1 MDDKE
6 KLRRIEELVEDY
18 KDIEADYETVKYNLG
33 YESFYQL
40 ASDMTDVLSTIK
52 KIIEVLDE
60 QIEI

>member
-18 KDIEADYETVKYNLG
+18 KDIETDYETVKYNLG

-52 KIIEVLDE
+52 KIIELL
-60 QIEI
+60 

>member
-1 MDDKE
+1 MSDKE

-40 ASDMTDVLSTIK
+40 ASDVTDILSTIK
-52 KIIEVLDE
+52 KIIEVL
-60 QIEI
+60 

>member
-18 KDIEADYETVKYNLG
+18 KDIEADYETVKHDLE

-52 KIIEVLDE
+52 KISEVLSLL
-60 QIEI
+60 

>member
-6 KLRRIEELVEDY
+6 KLRRIAELVEDY
-18 KDIEADYETVKYNLG
+18 KDIETDYETVKYNLG

-52 KIIEVLDE
+52 KIIELL
-60 QIEI
+60 

>member
-33 YESFYQL
+33 YESFFEV

-52 KIIEVLDE
+52 KISEVLSLL
-60 QIEI
+60 

>member
-6 KLRRIEELVEDY
+6 KLKRIEELVEDY

-33 YESFYQL
+33 HESFFQL

-52 KIIEVLDE
+52 KIIEVL
-60 QIEI
+60 